1 MTLNKRKSTIYP
13 FKIDPLRFIEQEQD
27 CVSLLNSNSDS
38 KHNILAWGI
47 DKELKLAQC
56 EGAFDKLK
64 QFQSEVQD
72 WMIGYLSY
80 DLKNDVEQ
88 LESSNE
94 DKLDFPV
101 LHFYVPQLLIE
112 VHKEFTKVES
122 LINFPQE
129 RIDEMMLNAQSSY
142 KLNSTGEVDI
152 LFHGLNE
159 EEYLMHFSKLAEH
172 IQKGDIYEVNFCLQF
187 YREEIQI
194 DPLATYLRL
203 NEQTQAPFSVFY
215 RNDQHYIL
223 CGSPERFLKKEGNR
237 ILSQPIKGTI
247 RRGGNEE
254 EDALLKEQLRNDP
267 KEQGE
272 NVMIVDLVRNDLSRI
287 ANKGSVVV
295 DELFGVHSFKSVH
308 QLISSITCTV
318 DESKHPVDIIR
329 AAFPMGSMTGA
340 PKIRALQIIEEN
352 ENFKRGVYS
361 GAFGYINPSGDFD
374 FNVVIRS
381 ILYNE
386 RKKVLS
392 FPVGGAITALANG
405 PDEYHECILKAK
417 AMKKALQNN

>member
-1 MTLNKRKSTIYP
+1 MTLNKRKSSIYP
-13 FKIDPLRFIEQEQD
+13 FKIDAYRFIDQNKGSA
-27 CVSLLNSNSDS
+27 SLLNRNSDS
-38 KHNILAWGI
+38 KHNIIAWGI
-47 DKELKLAQC
+47 DKEIKLTQS
-56 EGAFDKLK
+56 EGAFEKLK
-64 QFQSEVQD
+64 HFQSEVKD
-72 WMIGYLSY
+72 WMIGYLSF
-80 DLKNDVEQ
+80 DLKNDVEE
-88 LESSNE
+88 LVSRNE
-94 DKLDFPV
+94 DKLEFPV

-112 VHKEFTKVES
+112 VHKDFTKVDS
-122 LINFPQE
+122 LIHFPQE
-129 RIDEMMLNAQSSY
+129 RIDEMMQKAQSSY
-142 KLNSTGEVDI
+142 ILNRTGEVDI
-152 LFHGLNE
+152 LFHGLSE
-159 EEYLMHFSKLAEH
+159 DEYLSHFSKLAAH

-187 YREEIQI
+187 YRKEIRI
-194 DPLATYLRL
+194 DPLATYVRL

-215 RNDQHYIL
+215 QNNEHYIL

-247 RRGGNEE
+247 RRGENEE
-254 EDALLKEQLRNDP
+254 EDALLKERLRNDP

-287 ANKGSVVV
+287 AKKGSVKV
-295 DELFGVHSFKSVH
+295 DELFGVYSFKSVH
-308 QLISSITCTV
+308 QLISSISCTV
-318 DESKHPVDIIR
+318 EDTKHPVDIIK
-329 AAFPMGSMTGA
+329 ATFPMGSMTGA

-361 GAFGYINPSGDFD
+361 GAFGYIDPSGDFD

-386 RKKVLS
+386 RKKVIS